1 MNQHEPV
8 AIGGAIST
16 LAAAIIAVL
25 VGFGIVVW
33 TAEQVGLALALV
45 SALILV
51 TTVIVRG
58 KVSPVAGLQN
68 PGTKE

>member
-1 MNQHEPV
+1 MNHEPV
-8 AIGGAIST
+8 AIGGAIGT
-16 LAAAIIAVL
+16 LASAIIAVL

-33 TAEQVGLALALV
+33 TVEQVGLALALV

-58 KVSPVAGLQN
+58 KVTPVASDDN
-68 PGTKE
+68 P